1 MFSKSVFVL
10 LLLAV
15 MARICAGI
23 KIEGSCDTTLGS
35 VSPSA
40 GQLSLVNCN
49 ITACYGNQ
57 SGRDSCVPTVEK
69 DFQCSSTVSAMT
81 GANTS
86 YRYSDLVSLCWG
98 ACYLTECS
106 RPLNFLHQGD
116 EAFFC
121 SLSRPLPQCNTPCNA
136 SQPVQNVDRC
146 LTTHGISEICKSFL
160 PGKYWPLMFIGW
172 FLVLVFV
179 PLIIFFNCNL
189 ASGPNHSF
197 VFFYQCLPLAVPIG
211 KFLSF
216 LVLQFQFYDGWI
228 VSPCYYQ
235 YSRPLFGRY
244 YILEY
249 LKHAITSVLLFL
261 AILWV
266 KCTCCPLQ
274 KCRLPWAKVR
284 RAVRNFREKK
294 LKVKGVV
301 RGLCSVIV
309 LAYGDLVA
317 ITFLILSEGIP
328 TCCRQLGKSCVEQCQ
343 RPPLASAYFSVS
355 VICLILLLP
364 LPLSLI
370 YYPSIPA
377 LFHKLTGRSLPRFPK
392 LDPVFDVFQGV
403 YKDKMKWF
411 AGIYFVHRLMLWA
424 LYAGLST
431 YPQMQAFT
439 TLFYFVL
446 ILGTHSIAQPFKDT
460 MHNYWESLMLLYLVL
475 VSVSTQLLFP
485 LLFSSQFDPTSPNFK
500 FSIFFSVV
508 IYILSLLPIVIFP
521 VYYLYKWCCKNRCVC
536 CCGQVPSE
544 VVNRSEGDSKEVD
557 QPHAVTES
565 VWT

>member
-1 MFSKSVFVL
+1 MTSGF
-10 LLLAV
+10 
-15 MARICAGI
+15 
-23 KIEGSCDTTLGS
+23 
-35 VSPSA
+35 VSPSTS
-40 GQLSLVNCN
+40 QFSLVNCN
-49 ITACYGNQ
+49 ITACYGNH
-57 SGRDSCVPTVEK
+57 SGSNLCVHTVEK
-69 DFQCSSTVSAMT
+69 DFQCSSTGSAMT
-81 GANTS
+81 GPSTS

-98 ACYLTECS
+98 ACYSTECS
-106 RPLNFLHQGD
+106 RPWYFLQEGN

-121 SLSRPLPQCNTPCNA
+121 SLSRSLPQCNTPCNA

-146 LTTHGISEICKSFL
+146 LTTHGNSGIRNSFL

-172 FLVLVFV
+172 FLLLVFV

-197 VFFYQCLPLAVPIG
+197 VFFYQCLPLAAPIG
-211 KFLSF
+211 KFSSF
-216 LVLQFQFYDGWI
+216 LVLQNQFYGGVV
-228 VSPCYYQ
+228 VSPCYSQ
-235 YSRPLFGRY
+235 YSRPLFSRY

-249 LKHAITSVLLFL
+249 PKHVITFVLLFL
-261 AILWV
+261 AILLV

-294 LKVKGVV
+294 MKVNGVV
-301 RGLCSVIV
+301 RGLCSVVV

-343 RPPLASAYFSVS
+343 RPPCASAYFSLS
-355 VICLILLLP
+355 VICLTLLLP

-403 YKDKMKWF
+403 YKEKMKWF

-424 LYAGLST
+424 LYAGFST

-439 TLFYFVL
+439 TPFYFVL
-446 ILGTHSIAQPFKDT
+446 ILGTHSIAQPFKDA
-460 MHNYWESLMLLYLVL
+460 MHNYWESLLLLYLVL
-475 VSVSTQLLFP
+475 VSVSTQLLYP
-485 LLFSSQFDPTSPNFK
+485 LLFSSLPYLSSPGFI
-500 FSIFFSVV
+500 FSIFFGVI

-536 CCGQVPSE
+536 CCGQAPSE
-544 VVNRSEGDSKEVD
+544 TANRSEGDSKEVE
-557 QPHAVTES
+557 QPHGVTES